1 MVKND
6 GEEGGEL
13 AQPHARH
20 IKKRA
25 LKNKALSV
33 SFNEKDLRDY
43 VTGFHKRK
51 KKRRKEAEKQ
61 KEEAMRRMRIEA
73 RKKRKLEKD
82 LVLYGGVLPADRA
95 VDDQND
101 DQEDEEEEPLA
112 PFSEARTYDNGN
124 VKVTVTT
131 SEVSREGEIDPID
144 KPQTAI
150 AQLLGKDKK
159 HNLPITKKKLFKKV
173 AKQRSRP
180 KLRSKRD
187 KKKGRKKK

>member
-1 MVKND
+1 M
-6 GEEGGEL
+6 
-13 AQPHARH
+13 
-20 IKKRA
+20 
-25 LKNKALSV
+25 
-33 SFNEKDLRDY
+33 
-43 VTGFHKRK
+43 
-51 KKRRKEAEKQ
+51 
-61 KEEAMRRMRIEA
+61 
-73 RKKRKLEKD
+73 
-82 LVLYGGVLPADRA
+82 
-95 VDDQND
+95 
-101 DQEDEEEEPLA
+101 
-112 PFSEARTYDNGN
+112 
-124 VKVTVTT
+124 TT